1 MRPPKKRT
9 QVDRNGEDA
18 FSLLICLDA
27 TKFVLLD
34 FFTLIKTIYLKIW
47 TKPLP
52 KNAKSP
58 LPVDMLLLKASLLKL
73 PKKRAEAPLESIN
86 LALSLR

>member
-18 FSLLICLDA
+18 FDSLLICLDA

-58 LPVDMLLLKASLLKL
+58 LPVYVLLLKASLLKI
-73 PKKRAEAPLESIN
+73 PKNRAKAPLE
-86 LALSLR
+86 